1 VKAACVAL
9 LFGLLAAG
17 TAAAAPID
25 VIRDCAESAPP
36 GLQGIDKLSSVCPDL
51 ESALVSLGLD
61 RNLYDGWR
69 EHIGVLQLRDIA
81 ALVPQFQTQKLA
93 VGPDTGSLAGILSA
107 LNHRDGA
114 APKGWWGTFKE
125 WWQNWLARSDSAVAK
140 WLRQLSEHIDVSP
153 QLVRVIAYVVAAAVL
168 AMMVWIA
175 IREWRNLRAARRGL
189 ARNRPHEPI
198 DEVAARLVAP
208 PQPTSAEQ
216 RLSLLLR
223 DLVAR
228 LLETGRLQAERSL
241 THRELVARSRFDE
254 EAQSGA
260 FAAVSRVAEAL
271 LYGPRGAVQSEIPR
285 AVVSAEALL
294 AQLRTATP

>member
-25 VIRDCAESAPP
+25 VIRGCAESAPA
-36 GLQGIDKLSSVCPDL
+36 GLQGIDKLSSVCPEL

-61 RNLYDGWR
+61 RILYEGWR
-69 EHIGVLQLRDIA
+69 EHLGVLQLRDIA
-81 ALVPQFQTQKLA
+81 ALVPQFQAQKRP

-107 LNHRDGA
+107 LNHRDGS
-114 APKGWWGTFKE
+114 APKGWWDSFKE

-140 WLRQLSEHIDVSP
+140 WLRQLSERIDVSP
-153 QLVRVIAYVVAAAVL
+153 KLVRVIAYAVAAAVL
-168 AMMVWIA
+168 AMMVWMA
-175 IREWRNLRAARRGL
+175 ILEWRNLRAARSRL
-189 ARNRPHEPI
+189 ARGCAHDRI
-198 DEVAARLVAP
+198 GEVAAQLVSP
-208 PQPTSAEQ
+208 PQPTSAEE
-216 RLSLLLR
+216 RLSVLLR

-254 EAQSGA
+254 ETQSGA

-271 LYGPRGAVQSEIPR
+271 LYGPRGAVQSEVPP
-285 AVVSAEALL
+285 AVASAEALL